1 MGEGEITAQSALRF
15 SHFPI
20 FPFSPF
26 LMPALEFADAT
37 IRFGGLTAVA
47 PLTFAVPVGQM
58 AAIIGPNGAG
68 KTTVF
73 NLITGVYAPS
83 GGEIFIGEERVA
95 SPGKSLRP
103 HQLARLGVARTFQN
117 IRLFGDLSVEENVR
131 CAFAARNALAGSTPY
146 GLPATI
152 ARGARQS
159 HQEKFIAAE
168 TARLLEIFGL
178 SHRAQIHAR
187 HLPYGQQRR
196 LEIARALATAPK
208 ILLLDEPTSGMNPSE
223 TESVTAMISKARKE
237 FDLTILLIEHHMSVV
252 MSICERVMVL
262 DGGVKIADDA
272 PAAIQKNPHVI
283 AAYLGEP
290 DEVVDEAIKTQHA
303 VA

>member
-1 MGEGEITAQSALRF
+1 MSALQF
-15 SHFPI
+15 K
-20 FPFSPF
+20 
-26 LMPALEFADAT
+26 DAT
-37 IRFGGLTAVA
+37 IKFGGLTAVA
-47 PLTFAVPVGQM
+47 PLSFEVPRGQM

-73 NLITGVYAPS
+73 NLLTGVYAPT
-83 GGEIFIGEERVA
+83 GGEIFIGDERVA
-95 SPGKSLRP
+95 APGENLRP
-103 HQLARLGVARTFQN
+103 HQLAKRGVARTFQN

-131 CAFAARNALAGSTPY
+131 CAFAARGALAGSTPY
-146 GLPATI
+146 GLPATF
-152 ARGARQS
+152 ARGARQIL
-159 HQEKFIAAE
+159 QEKFIAGE
-168 TARLLEIFGL
+168 TAHLLEIFGL
-178 SHRAQIHAR
+178 SKRAAIHAR
-187 HLPYGQQRR
+187 NLPYGEQRR

-208 ILLLDEPTSGMNPSE
+208 LLLLDEPTSGMNPSE
-223 TESVTAMISKARKE
+223 TESVTAMISKARQE

-252 MSICERVMVL
+252 MGICERVLVL

-290 DEVVDEAIKTQHA
+290 DEVVDEAIANQHA